1 MLIFQWNKNY
11 ETNIDL
17 IDSQHKN
24 LVNLINEFAIKIQQK
39 ETQMAL
45 NEIFDKISKC
55 AYEYFKN
62 EENMMEKANI
72 DSRHMDYHKDA
83 HKRFIEEG
91 TKLFENTKSNLIDYA
106 SLFYFSSDWLSIHIL
121 GTDKIL
127 AKQIKAIQE
136 GYDPQ
141 KAYEIIHDETK
152 KTIEP
157 LLLAVNHLFKR
168 TTEVY
173 NQLIETNK
181 SLEEQV
187 KIRTKELEQS
197 NNILKTMALTDN
209 LTKLGNRRAAVA
221 YLKNEWRKK
230 HDDNTTITCIMI
242 DADHL
247 KNINDTEG
255 HESGDKVLQIVAN
268 TIKNAIR
275 NDDFVCRLGGD
286 EFVVLSNNTNL
297 VCALKL
303 AEHIRKQ
310 VEQIRLTFIKH
321 CWSGSIS
328 LGVAARDNTM
338 QNYIDLLKKADQG
351 LYIAKRNGRNSVGC
365 AQEN

>member
-1 MLIFQWNKNY
+1 
-11 ETNIDL
+11 
-17 IDSQHKN
+17 
-24 LVNLINEFAIKIQQK
+24 
-39 ETQMAL
+39 
-45 NEIFDKISKC
+45 
-55 AYEYFKN
+55 
-62 EENMMEKANI
+62 
-72 DSRHMDYHKDA
+72 
-83 HKRFIEEG
+83 
-91 TKLFENTKSNLIDYA
+91 
-106 SLFYFSSDWLSIHIL
+106 
-121 GTDKIL
+121 
-127 AKQIKAIQE
+127 
-136 GYDPQ
+136 
-141 KAYEIIHDETK
+141 
-152 KTIEP
+152 
-157 LLLAVNHLFKR
+157 
-168 TTEVY
+168 
-173 NQLIETNK
+173 
-181 SLEEQV
+181 
-187 KIRTKELEQS
+187 
-197 NNILKTMALTDN
+197 
-209 LTKLGNRRAAVA
+209 
-221 YLKNEWRKK
+221 
-230 HDDNTTITCIMI
+230 MI
-242 DADHL
+242 DADHF

-328 LGVAARDNTM
+328 LGVAARDDTM